1 MRLYAS
7 KPDSGVLRTE
17 SLLKQSQGMIEDV
30 VVVVVR
36 PSNLTFSVDFDSR
49 GRFGSETDTFLYAIT
64 VERAIRSADE
74 GGQANQQE
82 SLRGRHVCT

>member
-74 GGQANQQE
+74 GGPGQSTGQQE
-82 SLRGRHVCT
+82 SLRAA